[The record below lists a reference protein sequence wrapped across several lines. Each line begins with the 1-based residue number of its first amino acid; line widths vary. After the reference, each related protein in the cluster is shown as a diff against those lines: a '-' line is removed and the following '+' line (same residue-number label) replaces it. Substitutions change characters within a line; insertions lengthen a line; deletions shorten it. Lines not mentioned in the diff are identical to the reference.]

1 MRRGDDN
8 QERLRRR
15 GLIKPLSV
23 PLRRGRPCFPC
34 EREWPRGNDL
44 NKPSIRPSIAH
55 LSPSPTTATDAE
67 RVGPNSEGRNAEGRK
82 PNGNP
87 RRETRATPN
96 WIARSQTS
104 GTGSELRRNTHLLT
118 VSKSGDRSR
127 SAILTLLIIASVS
140 QKDRMIPV
148 SPRRDIHAIIFLR

>member
-96 WIARSQTS
+96 WIARSQTNGDGVRLRTTD
-104 GTGSELRRNTHLLT
+104 GTHIYSLQG
-118 VSKSGDRSR
+118 
-127 SAILTLLIIASVS
+127 
-140 QKDRMIPV
+140 
-148 SPRRDIHAIIFLR
+148 

>member
-55 LSPSPTTATDAE
+55 LSLHHH
-67 RVGPNSEGRNAEGRK
+67 RH
-82 PNGNP
+82 
-87 RRETRATPN
+87 RRGESRP
-96 WIARSQTS
+96 
-104 GTGSELRRNTHLLT
+104 ELRRE
-118 VSKSGDRSR
+118 KR
-127 SAILTLLIIASVS
+127 
-140 QKDRMIPV
+140 
-148 SPRRDIHAIIFLR
+148 